1 MSDDAKIAALKNAAE
16 EKKQRAAENLE
27 KAIRKLTQE
36 NKPITFANIAREAG
50 LSVSYLY
57 KYPEIKERIE
67 TLRKQQLK
75 AGKPTEPQKAS
86 DNSKAVII
94 YQLRERIKQLE
105 AEVTGLRRVNEG
117 IAGRLYHLQGAD
129 DLAERL
135 KVENTELKQ
144 QLEECHRYHISPPPP
159 QDDPK
164 VTSIEKKRSKK
175 SGGSD
180 NIKSELDAL
189 KIKMN
194 STLSKLIGQAPE
206 GIVLKAIDALK
217 EALVNT
223 KVRSP
228 SGFLVEA
235 IKNTWIPNEEYEEK
249 VELNAF
255 NEWYPLARSL
265 KLVEASMKI
274 EGVQC
279 VCTPEGEW
287 VPFEEMVAKYPL
299 ERLRE
304 MA

>member
-1 MSDDAKIAALKNAAE
+1 MSRKIEALQSAAAQKAQEAHE
-16 EKKQRAAENLE
+16 RVEKTLERMIKQNQKINFQTVAHSANLST
-27 KAIRKLTQE
+27 A
-36 NKPITFANIAREAG
+36 
-50 LSVSYLY
+50 YLY
-57 KYPEIKERIE
+57 KYEEIKNRII
-67 TLRKQQLK
+67 TLREQQKNQNRPKQ
-75 AGKPTEPQKAS
+75 APIAS
-86 DNSKAVII
+86 DNSKTVIINALREETKRLRVEISELRRANEALTGRI
-94 YQLRERIKQLE
+94 YQL
-105 AEVTGLRRVNEG
+105 
-117 IAGRLYHLQGAD
+117 QGSSE
-129 DLAERL
+129 LAERL
-135 KVENTELKQ
+135 KTENAELKL
-144 QLEECHRYHISPPPP
+144 QLDECRRHAPPPP
-159 QDDPK
+159 PKDDPK
-164 VTSIEKKRSKK
+164 VTSIDKKRSKT
-175 SGGSD
+175 SGSSD

-194 STLSKLIGQAPE
+194 STLSKLIGQVPE
-206 GIVLKAIDALK
+206 EIVLKAIDALK

-265 KLVEASMKI
+265 KLVEASMKT
-274 EGVQC
+274 EGLQC